1 MSPLTELP
9 PVIPNNLKRKRE
21 ADVKERGGDDE
32 DRDKER
38 KEISNKGSYTVK
50 YIGESNRSGYERGR
64 EHIEQFRNMRD
75 QSHLLKHYLQCHKD
89 MDIEEMEVGMRVRST
104 FKSAIERQISEAV
117 AISRAESEGTILMNS
132 KAEYNRCKLPRLNT
146 QTLEDQIKEADTE
159 KEKKLSKEISE
170 LRKKKKVRKK
180 ENNEENLEK
189 NELLEVCNDI
199 LKENS
204 QRWKRRR
211 MEEVKWKEEIEKEE
225 ERIERREGEKK
236 KRIEKA
242 NRKRTDL
249 KKKLEKEGRIP
260 KESKKRS
267 WKELKHRMW
276 RNIREKEREEGFETE
291 SEEEIDILDEADQ
304 ILEILEELE
313 AERKKRR

>member
-1 MSPLTELP
+1 MNASIEVVHIPEGSKSLSLSSKNEKDIPKLACPNIYKKGVCPPLTELP

-21 ADVKERGGDDE
+21 AELKERGGDDE

-38 KEISNKGSYTVK
+38 KEISNKSSYTVK

-75 QSHLLKHYLQCHKD
+75 QSHLLKHYLQWHKD
-89 MDIEEMEVGMRVRST
+89 MDIEEMEVGMKVRST

-159 KEKKLSKEISE
+159 KEKERKLSKEISE

-204 QRWKRRR
+204 QRWKRMRR
-211 MEEVKWKEEIEKEE
+211 EEVAWKEKIELREE
-225 ERIERREGEKK
+225 EKK
-236 KRIEKA
+236 K
-242 NRKRTDL
+242 
-249 KKKLEKEGRIP
+249 
-260 KESKKRS
+260 
-267 WKELKHRMW
+267 
-276 RNIREKEREEGFETE
+276 
-291 SEEEIDILDEADQ
+291 
-304 ILEILEELE
+304 
-313 AERKKRR
+313 